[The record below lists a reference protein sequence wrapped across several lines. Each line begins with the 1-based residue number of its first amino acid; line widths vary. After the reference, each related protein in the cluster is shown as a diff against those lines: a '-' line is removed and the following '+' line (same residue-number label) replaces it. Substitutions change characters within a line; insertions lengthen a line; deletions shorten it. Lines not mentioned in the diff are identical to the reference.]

1 VENTLYYKF
10 YQKFYQKF
18 LGRRGWSWRS
28 RNYSGI
34 GGVNRSCH
42 YIQVSTDQP
51 GTEYFRENYQREFG
65 NLGACKGEIVAFLS
79 LIFIL
84 ILSFVAALLE
94 SASIQVAKNY
104 RRVDMNRAIECV
116 FAEYQKELLEEY
128 DIFALDAT
136 YETGQYSEQNLTE
149 RLEYYGVSNTSQQ
162 VKRIQFLTDQNG
174 ASFYDQV
181 TAYMENQYGVDV
193 VRSFLG
199 TTSVWQRQEE
209 QSQTYVEEEE
219 TQEQNLE
226 DLLSSETE
234 ELSSEDNPIEHV
246 TQLKQS
252 PVLTLVLNG
261 DVAVSEKQVDAASLL
276 VNRDRNEGYGDFS
289 DVSASS
295 GTLSNLL
302 FGEYLLGH
310 FSSFTGTE
318 EENRGVLDYELEYI
332 LAGKSSDKENLEVV
346 VKKLMLLRFVSDYAY
361 LKTDSAKCAEAEA
374 LAGTLCT
381 LLVSPGITDAV
392 AQVILLMWAYGESI
406 MDLRSLLEGRKI
418 PLAKT
423 KETWQLQL
431 TGLLKLG
438 TAEEESTGIDCEDG
452 MTYEE
457 YLRML
462 LFLNKKETLALRALT
477 VIEQNL
483 RTIYGQS
490 YFQADLCVS
499 RLEMSSISLLRRNIQ
514 YEYTT
519 YYGYK

>member
-1 VENTLYYKF
+1 
-10 YQKFYQKF
+10 
-18 LGRRGWSWRS
+18 
-28 RNYSGI
+28 
-34 GGVNRSCH
+34 
-42 YIQVSTDQP
+42 
-51 GTEYFRENYQREFG
+51 
-65 NLGACKGEIVAFLS
+65 
-79 LIFIL
+79 
-84 ILSFVAALLE
+84 
-94 SASIQVAKNY
+94 
-104 RRVDMNRAIECV
+104 
-116 FAEYQKELLEEY
+116 
-128 DIFALDAT
+128 
-136 YETGQYSEQNLTE
+136 
-149 RLEYYGVSNTSQQ
+149 
-162 VKRIQFLTDQNG
+162 
-174 ASFYDQV
+174 
-181 TAYMENQYGVDV
+181 
-193 VRSFLG
+193 
-199 TTSVWQRQEE
+199 
-209 QSQTYVEEEE
+209 
-219 TQEQNLE
+219 
-226 DLLSSETE
+226 
-234 ELSSEDNPIEHV
+234 
-246 TQLKQS
+246 
-252 PVLTLVLNG
+252 LNG
-261 DVAVSEKQVDAASLL
+261 DVAVSEKQVEAASLL

-310 FSSFTGTE
+310 FSSFTDTE

-332 LAGKSSDKENLEVV
+332 LAGRSSDKENLEVV